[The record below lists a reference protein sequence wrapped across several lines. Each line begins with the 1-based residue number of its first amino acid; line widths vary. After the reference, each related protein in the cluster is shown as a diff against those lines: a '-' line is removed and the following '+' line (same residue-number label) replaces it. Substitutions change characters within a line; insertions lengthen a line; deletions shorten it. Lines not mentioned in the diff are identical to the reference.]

1 MYIILHGFRDT
12 TVWISRPNPVTFL
25 FVGLDEKRS
34 LQKKVDTLD
43 ELLSRILDAA
53 ARIKKCQEQL
63 RLTTRDLRSQ
73 VEDYTEVELG
83 FPNIYCEL

>member
-1 MYIILHGFRDT
+1 MVSEIQLFESPDLTPLHFCLWGWT
-12 TVWISRPNPVTFL
+12 KS
-25 FVGLDEKRS
+25 EAYK
-34 LQKKVDTLD
+34 KKVDTLD